1 MRSRKVR
8 ARRSAGAAPRREFRT
23 TYCRGAKEL
32 TGGVRSSAR
41 LRARSCSTAGLA
53 SAQDIAGSTSAKTTC
68 LTTHKATERR
78 TSKKFKYDKGHL
90 VKSELQKLVPKSDSG
105 SLPKVTPET
114 PCENKFAEDDTLLP
128 DSAAS
133 SSTQQETAGLPLSHC
148 RAVSDTGL
156 KKTEDSP
163 SVPKHTSSGAEDSN
177 SNSTQWDK
185 SALETEGVQ
194 RSSLQLDSTV
204 FLDEDSNQP
213 MPVSRFFGN
222 VELMQDLPPAS
233 SSCPSMSRREF
244 RKMHF
249 RAKDDDEE
257 EDDAEM

>member
-1 MRSRKVR
+1 MFQMKPVFENRRSRDEEKDRKLFLKENEDLLVAAPQKSVRRAGVAVPLTLMRSWK
-8 ARRSAGAAPRREFRT
+8 
-23 TYCRGAKEL
+23 L
-32 TGGVRSSAR
+32 TGRVRSSAR

-68 LTTHKATERR
+68 LTSHKATERR
-78 TSKKFKYDKGHL
+78 TSKKFKYDKSHL

-148 RAVSDTGL
+148 RVVSDTGFR
-156 KKTEDSP
+156 KTEDSL

-177 SNSTQWDK
+177 SNYTQRDK

-194 RSSLQLDSTV
+194 RPPLQLDSTI
-204 FLDEDSNQP
+204 FIDEDSNQP
-213 MPVSRFFGN
+213 MPVS
-222 VELMQDLPPAS
+222 
-233 SSCPSMSRREF
+233 
-244 RKMHF
+244 
-249 RAKDDDEE
+249 
-257 EDDAEM
+257 